1 MKIIN
6 NHIWQWVTLV
16 PIQKKIIH
24 FCLFGRQLKA
34 CAIAT
39 TINKDY
45 LSIGSSHEKGNLPTK
60 SLHTNDWSYNMLLIV
75 SWIAM
80 DTRTDESSNFIG
92 MHHNITQQRA
102 SSYVGLG
109 NINHRMTQ
117 SQFELSTTCGC
128 IPMTLITNAHRSI
141 MLWPSNNK
149 GKSDIA
155 WVSKYYSLPTILWC
169 KFWFENCLSFDGYQF
184 NPSNCWCHVT
194 ESTVHHLPLT

>member
-1 MKIIN
+1 MTMSDTSLHPKENHSLLFVWSSIKGLCHRN
-6 NHIWQWVTLV
+6 NHQQGL
-16 PIQKKIIH
+16 
-24 FCLFGRQLKA
+24 L
-34 CAIAT
+34 
-39 TINKDY
+39 INW
-45 LSIGSSHEKGNLPTK
+45 LSHEKGNLPTK

-184 NPSNCWCHVT
+184 NPFNCWCHVT